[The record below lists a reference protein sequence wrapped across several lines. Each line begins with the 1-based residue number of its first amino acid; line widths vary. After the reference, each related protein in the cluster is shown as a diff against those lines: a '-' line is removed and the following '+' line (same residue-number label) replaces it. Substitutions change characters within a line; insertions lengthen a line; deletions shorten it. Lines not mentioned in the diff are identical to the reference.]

1 MEYKTL
7 FLDTKIPVI
16 WLGTWWIW
24 WFMQSDF
31 TDDKKSINTIKEAI
45 KLGYTHIDTAE
56 LYGAGHSEEL
66 IGEAIQ
72 DFDRKQLFITSK
84 VFKTNLRYDDLIK
97 SAKESLKR
105 LKTSY
110 IDLYMIHVPNP
121 EIDIKETM
129 KAMDYLVEKN
139 IIKYIWVSN
148 FNVKQLKEAQSHTK
162 NKIVANQIEY
172 NLVTRTVGEF
182 ESCTHIE
189 SETIPYCQNNDIII
203 VAYRPIE
210 RGVLLKNHP
219 LLDNLSKKYNKTK
232 SQIAINWL
240 ISKKNIITI
249 PKSLNKVHL
258 IENLW
263 ALWWK
268 LEDEDM
274 RLLDETDFNWLK
286 LL

>member
-1 MEYKTL
+1 
-7 FLDTKIPVI
+7 
-16 WLGTWWIW
+16 
-24 WFMQSDF
+24 
-31 TDDKKSINTIKEAI
+31 
-45 KLGYTHIDTAE
+45 
-56 LYGAGHSEEL
+56 
-66 IGEAIQ
+66 
-72 DFDRKQLFITSK
+72 
-84 VFKTNLRYDDLIK
+84 
-97 SAKESLKR
+97 
-105 LKTSY
+105 
-110 IDLYMIHVPNP
+110 
-121 EIDIKETM
+121 M

-219 LLDNLSKKYNKTK
+219 LLDNLSKKYSKTK

>member
-1 MEYKTL
+1 
-7 FLDTKIPVI
+7 
-16 WLGTWWIW
+16 
-24 WFMQSDF
+24 MQSDF
-31 TDDKKSINTIKEAI
+31 TDDKTSINTIKEAI

-139 IIKYIWVSN
+139 IIKYI
-148 FNVKQLKEAQSHTK
+148 
-162 NKIVANQIEY
+162 
-172 NLVTRTVGEF
+172 
-182 ESCTHIE
+182 
-189 SETIPYCQNNDIII
+189 
-203 VAYRPIE
+203 
-210 RGVLLKNHP
+210 
-219 LLDNLSKKYNKTK
+219 
-232 SQIAINWL
+232 
-240 ISKKNIITI
+240 
-249 PKSLNKVHL
+249 
-258 IENLW
+258 
-263 ALWWK
+263 
-268 LEDEDM
+268 
-274 RLLDETDFNWLK
+274 
-286 LL
+286 